1 MKNRNLFQRLQKKA
15 SSPFGRITVLTGARQ
30 TGKTT
35 LIRKAFPDYS
45 YITLDDPITR
55 PDYARLSATQWHER
69 YPVVILDEV
78 QKLPALVDSVKAVYD
93 LYPESRFILSGSSQ
107 IFLLSKI
114 SESLAGRAALLE
126 LYPLTLPERLTES
139 WEDPVRPSRLIKLLS
154 GKNREILNGIPQT
167 ELSYAK
173 AERTFSDYLAFGS
186 MPAIIDENI
195 EAHEKREWLRDY
207 IRTYLQR
214 DVRDLANLRELEP
227 FVRAQ
232 KALAN
237 LSGELL
243 NTSQLAKQSGI
254 SMQTAKR
261 FVHYLELSYQVF
273 QLPPWFR
280 NQKKR
285 LVKSPK
291 VHFLDPGIQRILL
304 GRSGTLTG
312 NEFESAVVSE
322 VIKQIKSEALE
333 VSLYHLRTLDGR
345 EVDLLIE
352 LENGYIALEIKSSV
366 KVTQSDAR
374 HLFHLDD
381 ILDKPLL
388 QALLVS
394 NDQRVHLWEKVTAV
408 PAAWLLSN

>member
-1 MKNRNLFQRLQKKA
+1 MKNRILYQRLQKKA
-15 SSPFGRITVLTGARQ
+15 SSKFGRITVLTGARQ

-35 LIRKAFPDYS
+35 LIRKVFPDYA

-55 PDYARLSATQWHER
+55 PEYGNLSATQWQER
-69 YPVVILDEV
+69 FPVAVLDEV
-78 QKLPALVDSVKAVYD
+78 QKLPSLVDTVKAVYD
-93 LYPESRFILSGSSQ
+93 LYPESRFILLGSSQ

-114 SESLAGRAALLE
+114 RESLAGRAALLE
-126 LYPLTLPERLTES
+126 LYPLTLPERLTDS
-139 WEDPVRPSRLIKLLS
+139 WEDPVLPSRLIKLVSTEKRDILS
-154 GKNREILNGIPQT
+154 GIPQADS
-167 ELSYAK
+167 SYAK
-173 AERTFSDYLAFGS
+173 AEQSFSAYLEYGS
-186 MPAIIDENI
+186 MPSIVDENI
-195 EAHEKREWLRDY
+195 EAYEKREWLMDY

-227 FVRAQ
+227 FIRAQ
-232 KALAN
+232 KTLAG
-237 LSGELL
+237 LTGQLL

-261 FVHYLELSYQVF
+261 FVYYLELSYQVI

-280 NQKKR
+280 NRKKR

-291 VHFLDPGIQRILL
+291 IHFLDPGIQRILL

-322 VIKQIKSEALE
+322 VIKQIKSHALA
-333 VSLYHLRTLDGR
+333 VSFYHLRTLDGR
-345 EVDLLIE
+345 EIDLLIE
-352 LENGYIALEIKSSV
+352 LEHGYIALEIKSSV
-366 KVTQSDAR
+366 KVMQPDAR
-374 HLFHLDD
+374 HLSHLED

-394 NDQRVHLWEKVTAV
+394 NDQRVQFWETVSAV

>member
-1 MKNRNLFQRLQKKA
+1 M
-15 SSPFGRITVLTGARQ
+15 
-30 TGKTT
+30 
-35 LIRKAFPDYS
+35 
-45 YITLDDPITR
+45 
-55 PDYARLSATQWHER
+55 
-69 YPVVILDEV
+69 
-78 QKLPALVDSVKAVYD
+78 
-93 LYPESRFILSGSSQ
+93 
-107 IFLLSKI
+107 
-114 SESLAGRAALLE
+114 
-126 LYPLTLPERLTES
+126 
-139 WEDPVRPSRLIKLLS
+139 
-154 GKNREILNGIPQT
+154 
-167 ELSYAK
+167 
-173 AERTFSDYLAFGS
+173 AEGF
-186 MPAIIDENI
+186 
-195 EAHEKREWLRDY
+195 

-352 LENGYIALEIKSSV
+352 LESGYIALEIKSSV
-366 KVTQSDAR
+366 KSHSLTHGICSIWIVFWINHSCRLCSFPMTS
-374 HLFHLDD
+374 
-381 ILDKPLL
+381 
-388 QALLVS
+388 VS
-394 NDQRVHLWEKVTAV
+394 IYGKK
-408 PAAWLLSN
+408 

>member
-1 MKNRNLFQRLQKKA
+1 
-15 SSPFGRITVLTGARQ
+15 
-30 TGKTT
+30 
-35 LIRKAFPDYS
+35 
-45 YITLDDPITR
+45 
-55 PDYARLSATQWHER
+55 
-69 YPVVILDEV
+69 
-78 QKLPALVDSVKAVYD
+78 
-93 LYPESRFILSGSSQ
+93 
-107 IFLLSKI
+107 
-114 SESLAGRAALLE
+114 
-126 LYPLTLPERLTES
+126 
-139 WEDPVRPSRLIKLLS
+139 
-154 GKNREILNGIPQT
+154 
-167 ELSYAK
+167 
-173 AERTFSDYLAFGS
+173 

-195 EAHEKREWLRDY
+195 ESHEKREWLRDY

-352 LENGYIALEIKSSV
+352 LESGYIALEIKSSV

-408 PAAWLLSN
+408 PAAWLLA